1 MARKR
6 RRFSYFRPLV
16 DFSSWMGLKSL
27 RESGAGIAKS
37 FSDLRQIQAPTRQE
51 TFAEAMVRLELD
63 EDSLSKRRRQ
73 CLLSGWLYL
82 SLSSALFLY
91 SIYLLI
97 HVHLVSTMVAIV
109 LTAFLGVSAYREAF
123 WYYQMTVRKLG
134 CTFNEFF
141 AFITGRR

>member
-1 MARKR
+1 MAKKR

-16 DFSSWMGLKSL
+16 DFSSWMGLKNL

-37 FSDLRQIQAPTRQE
+37 FNDLRQAQTPTRQE
-51 TFAEAMVRLELD
+51 TFEEAMTRLGHD
-63 EDSLSKRRRQ
+63 EESLNKRRRQ
-73 CLLSGWLYL
+73 CLFSSWIYL
-82 SLSSALFLY
+82 AIATALFIY
-91 SIYLLI
+91 SIYLLLHGYLI
-97 HVHLVSTMVAIV
+97 SVLVAIV